1 MQRHGRGQR
10 VVAAQ
15 RGAARR
21 GAAVHCALRLLVWGR
36 NIG

>member
-21 GAAVHCALRLLVWGR
+21 GGPLCAPAARLGT
-36 NIG
+36 